1 MTYPRWAT
9 ERSDEAAAGR
19 DLELRL
25 ADDARTRRRVV
36 RNRVLTAVV
45 VALGLIAVV
54 LALVVQAG

>member
-25 ADDARTRRRVV
+25 AEDARARRWRVV
-36 RNRVLTAVV
+36 RNRALT
-45 VALGLIAVV
+45 AVV
-54 LALVVQAG
+54 LALVVRAG